1 MRRRCANVLA
11 LWGPSVVALL
21 SEGSPYGCPAAC
33 FLGPLWWDQGYRR
46 KLFARLWA
54 DDGDA
59 LGAVYLV
66 EGVIDY
72 SSSYF
77 FGKLFR

>member
-1 MRRRCANVLA
+1 LLA
-11 LWGPSVVALL
+11 APL
-21 SEGSPYGCPAAC
+21 SEGPLRLPGCMI
-33 FLGPLWWDQGYRR
+33 LGALGWDQGYRR
-46 KLFARLWA
+46 KLFARSWA

-72 SSSYF
+72 PSSCFS
-77 FGKLFR
+77 GMLS

>member
-1 MRRRCANVLA
+1 MFLGA
-11 LWGPSVVALL
+11 LWRN
-21 SEGSPYGCPAAC
+21 
-33 FLGPLWWDQGYRR
+33 QGYRR
-46 KLFARLWA
+46 KSFARLWA

>member
-1 MRRRCANVLA
+1 M
-11 LWGPSVVALL
+11 
-21 SEGSPYGCPAAC
+21 
-33 FLGPLWWDQGYRR
+33 FLGGSGEVQGYRR
-46 KLFARLWA
+46 KPFARLSA

-59 LGAVYLV
+59 LGVVYLV